1 MSSHSSAELDL
12 DEIDLQ
18 TIEQLGFAPAE
29 ETSATFLD
37 ALRTLAQMPEMG
49 SLRPDLDPPGRTFR
63 YWTVL
68 RRFLIVYQP
77 IQGGIRV
84 ARIVNASREVG
95 AILDHGPGA
104 YRREHGTQRRS
115 VSRAFGAVVTCC
127 ACESS
132 W

>member
-1 MSSHSSAELDL
+1 LSSHSSAELDL

-95 AILDHGPGA
+95 AL
-104 YRREHGTQRRS
+104 ERS
-115 VSRAFGAVVTCC
+115 STTVLAHTAENMAPNAAASPERSAP
-127 ACESS
+127 S
-132 W
+132 